1 MSQPGKV
8 VRNPYGTIRCM
19 RGGPM
24 LDEEQRIAGAAFFL
38 ILEEQTPPPLRH
50 GSVEEED
57 MLIQVKARTT
67 DLLAQQGLILDRND
81 AAAYEY
87 RAEKHPIGP
96 FPLVTKTCIEVTCA
110 VRYSLAGQSGPV
122 PWCS

>member
-1 MSQPGKV
+1 
-8 VRNPYGTIRCM
+8 
-19 RGGPM
+19 M

-38 ILEEQTPPPLRH
+38 ILEDKPPQR